1 MLPNFVPSWTVPVV
15 GFVCLGMGLGMGY
28 GAAKWPKI
36 GVMIMGFSIGSLIGF
51 LVYYAFISS
60 SVNTATSKTITI
72 LVVGLFTGIMYLV
85 FFDYMVIITSA
96 IFGSYILIRGLTM
109 YTGGYVNEFTVFMA
123 TNNGDLGDVEWTNYL
138 FWILMAALVIGSI
151 NA

>member
-1 MLPNFVPSWTVPVV
+1 
-15 GFVCLGMGLGMGY
+15 
-28 GAAKWPKI
+28 
-36 GVMIMGFSIGSLIGF
+36 
-51 LVYYAFISS
+51 
-60 SVNTATSKTITI
+60 
-72 LVVGLFTGIMYLV
+72 
-85 FFDYMVIITSA
+85 
-96 IFGSYILIRGLTM
+96 M